1 MMEFR
6 TKRGGIPNLARRAK
20 RPSGPRDRAHPLHDF
35 ANRGGILRS
44 PKTKPCARKIPKRT
58 HTTEAEKAA
67 AWCNAPRYLWRCQ
80 CGAL

>member
-20 RPSGPRDRAHPLHDF
+20 RPSGPRDRAHPPRNF
-35 ANRGGILRS
+35 ANRSGILRS
-44 PKTKPCARKIPKRT
+44 PKTKPRAQKIPKRT

-67 AWCNAPRYLWRCQ
+67 A
-80 CGAL
+80 